1 VAGTQGIVVMGDISW
16 ANVTVRLGDLKAWG
30 SNPRQS
36 TKAQAKKLIE
46 SFEEFGQV
54 ETIAVSPEL
63 EVYNGHQRLSAL
75 MTIHGKDYQ
84 IDARQASR
92 ALTEQERKK
101 LTIFLH
107 AGATGSWD
115 WDTLSG
121 WDASEMISWGLD
133 DTTLKEWKHDIS
145 GLGELLKSEKQE
157 PVDAEPQID
166 KAEELR
172 QKWGVETG
180 QLWQLGEHRL
190 ICGDC
195 TDKAVVERVMDIPLN
210 LMVTDPHYGVDYDPA
225 WRNEAAE
232 KGLIAFA
239 ASREGKVEN
248 DDNADWS
255 KAWELFEG
263 NVVYCWHASL
273 LAPVVL
279 QSFDVNGFEVRSQ
292 IIWAKQNFAI
302 SRGHYHWKHETC
314 FYFVRKG
321 TSADWIGDHSQTT
334 LWDVKWDKSIEGG
347 HGTQKPVE
355 LMERSIA
362 NHDGDVYEPFC
373 GSGTTMVACQNLN
386 RKCRAIEISPAYCA
400 VILER
405 MSTAFPELE
414 IKLQ

>member
-1 VAGTQGIVVMGDISW
+1 MTNINWTNI
-16 ANVTVRLGDLKAWG
+16 TVRLGDLKAWPD
-30 SNPRQS
+30 NPRQS
-36 TKAQAKKLIE
+36 TKAQAKKLLQ
-46 SFEEFGQV
+46 SFDEFGQV

-145 GLGELLKSEKQE
+145 GLGEMLKSEKQE

-172 QKWGVETG
+172 AKWGVESG

-190 ICGDC
+190 LCGDC
-195 TDKAVVERVMDIPLN
+195 TYPEIVERLLGGEKADMILTDPPYALFGNSTGVSG
-210 LMVTDPHYGVDYDPA
+210 VTDDKMTAPFFREIFKRAKEFTKPFAHIYVCCDWHSAFALRQAGVDVGLSEKNLIIWDKGDGGVGAMYQQCYELIWFFANSPKSSALGGHITGERTVNGIPNIWRVGRESSKREHGAQKPIELFSIPVTYGVDED
-225 WRNEAAE
+225 
-232 KGLIAFA
+232 GI
-239 ASREGKVEN
+239 VM
-248 DDNADWS
+248 D
-255 KAWELFEG
+255 LF
-263 NVVYCWHASL
+263 L
-273 LAPVVL
+273 
-279 QSFDVNGFEVRSQ
+279 
-292 IIWAKQNFAI
+292 
-302 SRGHYHWKHETC
+302 
-314 FYFVRKG
+314 
-321 TSADWIGDHSQTT
+321 
-334 LWDVKWDKSIEGG
+334 
-347 HGTQKPVE
+347 
-355 LMERSIA
+355 
-362 NHDGDVYEPFC
+362 
-373 GSGTTMVACQNLN
+373 GSGTTMVACQNLS

-405 MSTAFPELE
+405 MSTAFPE
-414 IKLQ
+414 IKIEQL

>member
-1 VAGTQGIVVMGDISW
+1 MSKINWTNI
-16 ANVTVRLGDLKAWG
+16 TVRLGDLKAW
-30 SNPRQS
+30 SDNPRQS
-36 TKAQAKKLIE
+36 TKAQAKKLLE

-75 MTIHGKDYQ
+75 LKVHGKDYQ

-121 WDASEMISWGLD
+121 WDAAEMIEWGLD

-172 QKWGVETG
+172 VKWGVESG
-180 QLWQLGEHRL
+180 QLWQIGDHRL
-190 ICGDC
+190 LCGDC
-195 TDKAVVERVMDIPLN
+195 TKREDVERVMAGEKAD
-210 LMVTDPHYGVDYDPA
+210 MVLTDPPYGMSLDVSHSNNVGKKDGWVSKPKNYSKVIGDNEDFTPELIQSIFEYFGDTKEMFIFGADYFAELIPA
-225 WRNEAAE
+225 RE
-232 KGLIAFA
+232 KGSWIVWDKRVGIEELKLTF
-239 ASREGKVEN
+239 SEFELC
-248 DDNADWS
+248 WS
-255 KAWELFEG
+255 KTKHLREIARVAWSG
-263 NVVYCWHASL
+263 L
-273 LAPVVL
+273 LGTE
-279 QSFDVNGFEVRSQ
+279 QEFDHKR
-292 IIWAKQNFAI
+292 
-302 SRGHYHWKHETC
+302 HHP
-314 FYFVRKG
+314 
-321 TSADWIGDHSQTT
+321 
-334 LWDVKWDKSIEGG
+334 
-347 HGTQKPVE
+347 TQKPIKLSTWFVDKYSQE
-355 LMERSIA
+355 NGIVVDMYA
-362 NHDGDVYEPFC
+362 GAGFV
-373 GSGTTMVACQNLN
+373 MVACQNLS

-414 IKLQ
+414 IKQLSNTE

>member
-1 VAGTQGIVVMGDISW
+1 MTNINWTNI
-16 ANVTVRLGDLKAWG
+16 TVRLGDLKAWPD
-30 SNPRQS
+30 NPRQS
-36 TKAQAKKLIE
+36 TKAQAKKLLQ
-46 SFEEFGQV
+46 SFDEFGQV

-121 WDASEMISWGLD
+121 WDASEIISWGLD

-145 GLGELLKSEKQE
+145 GLGEMLKSEKQE

-172 QKWGVETG
+172 AKWGVESG
-180 QLWQLGEHRL
+180 QLWQIGDHRL
-190 ICGDC
+190 LCGDC
-195 TDKAVVERVMDIPLN
+195 TKREDVERVMA
-210 LMVTDPHYGVDYDPA
+210 G
-225 WRNEAAE
+225 EKAE
-232 KGLIAFA
+232 
-239 ASREGKVEN
+239 
-248 DDNADWS
+248 
-255 KAWELFEG
+255 
-263 NVVYCWHASL
+263 
-273 LAPVVL
+273 LAPVDPPYNVGFDYDGETVDDTKTGVIYEAFSKTWFGECQRVSERQIVTPGCNNLASWLRWFDAFHWAPWTKSNSMTNGKVSHFWCWEPVL
-279 QSFDVNGFEVRSQ
+279 FFGEKWKRTRTNDLFDFP
-292 IIWAKQNFAI
+292 
-302 SRGHYHWKHETC
+302 
-314 FYFVRKG
+314 
-321 TSADWIGDHSQTT
+321 IGMQK
-334 LWDVKWDKSIEGG
+334 DV
-347 HGTQKPVE
+347 
-355 LMERSIA
+355 A
-362 NHDGDVYEPFC
+362 NHPCPKPLKMWNDIIENYSEPEAIIFESFA

-405 MSTAFPELE
+405 MSTAFPE
-414 IKLQ
+414 IKIEQL